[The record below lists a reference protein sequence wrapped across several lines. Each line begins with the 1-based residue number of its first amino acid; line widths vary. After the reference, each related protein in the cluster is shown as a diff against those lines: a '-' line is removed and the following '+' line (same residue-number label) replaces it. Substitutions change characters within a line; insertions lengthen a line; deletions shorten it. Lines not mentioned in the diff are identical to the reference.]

1 MSSFDALDALSAAI
15 RAEREALARLARRE
29 GLGPEDAVDA
39 AQDAFCTY
47 LRAAQRG
54 ELPEPGALGGWL
66 ATAVKNAARNKRR
79 RHHLARPHDDLDALD
94 AARSAHAD
102 DDAGSAESLVA
113 RAEEHVRLRACVE
126 RLCDTQRAVVT
137 LRLLEERAGE
147 DVAAALGL
155 TRGHVDVLL
164 HRAKHALRACMTEQ

>member
-1 MSSFDALDALSAAI
+1 MSPLDVLSDAI
-15 RAEREALARLARRE
+15 RAERASLARLARKE
-29 GLGPEDAVDA
+29 GLGAADAVDVV
-39 AQDAFCTY
+39 QDAFCTY

-54 ELPEPGALGGWL
+54 ELPPADATRAWL

-79 RHHLARPHDDLDALD
+79 RHHVARPHDALDALPAAED
-94 AARSAHAD
+94 ATV
-102 DDAGSAESLVA
+102 ETLVA

-126 RLCDTQRAVVT
+126 QLCETQRAVVT

-147 DVAAALGL
+147 DVAATLGL

-164 HRAKHALRACMTEQ
+164 HRAKHALRVCMTE